1 MKIGSETRRQEDN
14 VHRHLQTKDKQ
25 IHTVR
30 KTWYEENNEKEIK
43 GKKERER
50 EREENTQAAIRI
62 KVYNRWKEL
71 TITEILSCLSLLFL
85 LS

>member
-14 VHRHLQTKDKQ
+14 VHRHLHSKQ

-50 EREENTQAAIRI
+50 EREENTQA
-62 KVYNRWKEL
+62 E
-71 TITEILSCLSLLFL
+71 
-85 LS
+85 

>member
-14 VHRHLQTKDKQ
+14 VHRHLHRQADTYSEKDM
-25 IHTVR
+25 IR
-30 KTWYEENNEKEIK
+30 GDNEKEIK